1 MKRVALLIVVSC
13 GLAATGLAGDTFYWT
28 ANRRQWASY
37 SDPANWS
44 LNKDSYSNPD
54 SRIPTSADTIW
65 NYGQLGSGD
74 YGNYLGDFEL
84 GGDSYTIAGYSIG
97 SITGKVWKSYQVH
110 ITNGTFTVL
119 DPASPIEPGLSDGR
133 TTHGYYVWDSATL
146 KFPATGTS
154 ALIGASGLEEQLTI
168 KKGGLMEWRKG
179 CVMFSAAIAIE
190 SGGEMVLD
198 PESFDVAGNA
208 QNTTQGHY
216 CRLTNSGTLRLPNG
230 LIWSGSITGNSQG
243 KSFVVRQNA
252 GTLYIGGDFTKT
264 TESANR
270 AANFIFDFK
279 GGTIVA
285 TNAVAFRNAT
295 VNWEQ
300 EVFPSMPDN
309 ASGSV
314 EVCADSVLDMRL
326 FACGTG
332 TTLTK
337 TGPGTLVIGASRP
350 ASLAINAGSLR
361 LAATTADLTG
371 ITIANGTRIEFAA
384 PNNNFAAPANYATLD
399 FAVDVTSDA
408 MQSGRTIFTSSDAT
422 FFAHVKSCVEAHL
435 PAGYGVRQDGT
446 SLILL
451 QASSTPVF
459 ETNGELDLTNAT
471 GWGGVAPAS
480 GADVTV
486 SGPNTVAL
494 VSATPAYNSITI
506 SDGATVKVTGSDID
520 LPAITL
526 AYPSRLLIAEGA
538 TTYLTN
544 GLTGGGDEF
553 GLPVFEIATNAVVTA
568 VRNTRFMNLDLHLY
582 GLLEIP
588 NDASDTG
595 GLYFGYAAAGET
607 TYFAMTAIG
616 GTISIPKH
624 TGLTYAWKCFA
635 APQWGGRVH
644 VLGPILLKDVK
655 FNRNRNG
662 SSFDAFN
669 GFYLGY
675 GNPTNLPFEIILDNT
690 KMPIGRLNY
699 VGGAATVRCINGG
712 QLRSATA
719 HSGVATKFEMKEAG
733 RIVAEGL
740 NSGIYYSHA
749 GVADDTPH
757 SPLAFTSN
765 AREGKPQVEL
775 VNGAFIAAHETSGNG
790 NAVLAVSNGVCQ
802 IPMLPYVASELSKY
816 LPSGDPRDWMTDPF
830 KGLKEVR
837 VAAESDIYLASANVL
852 GYTATD
858 PASLWNRDVKLAN
871 VPITGAG
878 GLVMTNCTPGY
889 TFRAT
894 IVAANNTATGEAKA
908 YCGTDGDATTLLFND
923 GANWAGTVVAGNVA
937 LTNVTDGAAAA
948 TANFDSLRVDG
959 EFPVRIWATTNDMV
973 NIATSLQDG
982 GGDFRPVLMPGRAA
996 LEPGE
1001 SFTFGTFAA
1010 GVTIPRRIGH
1020 WILSSTPAANPAFVT
1035 VSLRYMPPATRIFLR

>member
-1 MKRVALLIVVSC
+1 MKKVLFLMLMSC
-13 GLAATGLAGDTFYWT
+13 GLAATVVAGDTFYWT

-65 NYGQLGSGD
+65 NYGELGSGD

-84 GGDSYTIAGYSIG
+84 GGGSYAIAGFSIG
-97 SITGKVWKSYQVH
+97 SGAGKTWKSYQVH
-110 ITNGTFTVL
+110 LTNGTFSVL
-119 DPASPIEPGLSDGR
+119 DPASPSGNTS
-133 TTHGYYVWDSATL
+133 HGYYVWDSATL

-179 CVMFSAAIAIE
+179 CVMFSTAISIE
-190 SGGEMVLD
+190 NGGEMVFA
-198 PESFDVAGNA
+198 PESFDVHAGA
-208 QNTTQGHY
+208 QNPTQNHY
-216 CRLTNSGTLRLPNG
+216 CRLTNRGTLHLPNG
-230 LIWSGSITGNSQG
+230 LIWSGSNTGNSFG
-243 KSFVVRQNA
+243 KSFVVRQNE
-252 GTLYIGGDFTKT
+252 GILHIGGDFTKT
-264 TESANR
+264 TESSAQ
-270 AANFIFDFK
+270 AAKFIFEFN

-295 VNWEQ
+295 ILWGQ
-300 EVFPSMPDN
+300 EVLPSMPNN
-309 ASGSV
+309 ASGNV
-314 EVCADSVLDMRL
+314 EVCADSVLDMQL
-326 FACGTG
+326 FEYGTG

-350 ASLAINAGSLR
+350 TSLAVNAGSLR
-361 LAATTADLTG
+361 LAAATADLTG

-451 QASSTPVF
+451 KASSTPVF
-459 ETNGELDLTNAT
+459 ESNGELDLTNAA
-471 GWGGVAPAS
+471 GWGGEAPAS

-494 VSATPAYNSITI
+494 VSATPAYNSITV
-506 SDGATVKVTGSDID
+506 SDGATVKVTGTEID

-526 AYPSRLLIAEGA
+526 AHPSRLLIAGGA
-538 TTYLTN
+538 TAYLTH
-544 GLTGGGDEF
+544 GLTGGGDKF
-553 GLPVFEIATNAVVTA
+553 GLPVFEIATNAVVTT
-568 VRNTRFMNLDLHLY
+568 VRNTRFINLDLHLY

-588 NDASDTG
+588 NDASDSG
-595 GLYFGYAAAGET
+595 GLYFGYALAGET

-635 APQWGGRVH
+635 APQWGGSVNVR
-644 VLGPILLKDVK
+644 GPILLKDVK
-655 FNRNRNG
+655 FNRNRDG
-662 SSFDAFN
+662 SSYSAYN

-675 GNPTNLPFEIILDNT
+675 GNPTNQPFEIILDNT
-690 KMPIGRLNY
+690 QMPIGRLNY

-712 QLRSATA
+712 QLRSATP
-719 HSGVATKFEMKEAG
+719 HSGVATIFEMKEAG

-740 NSGIYYSHA
+740 NSGIYYSHT
-749 GVADDTPH
+749 GIADNTPH

-802 IPMLPYVASELSKY
+802 IPMLPYVAPELSKY

-830 KGLKEVR
+830 TGLREVR
-837 VAAESDIYLASANVL
+837 VAAGSDIYLASANVL
-852 GYTATD
+852 GYTATFA
-858 PASLWNRDVKLAN
+858 ASLWNRDVKLAN

-889 TFRAT
+889 TFRT
-894 IVAANNTATGEAKA
+894 TVVSANNTATGEAKA
-908 YCGTDGDATTLLFND
+908 VCGTGGDATTLLFSD

-937 LTNVTDGAAAA
+937 LTNVTDGSAAA
-948 TANFDSLRVDG
+948 TVNFGSLRMDG

-1010 GVTIPRRIGH
+1010 GATIPRRIGH
-1020 WILSSTPAANPAFVT
+1020 WIISSTPTANPDFVT
-1035 VSLRYMPPATRIFLR
+1035 VSLRYMPPATRILLR